1 MNNLLQ
7 DISYGL
13 RTLRAK
19 PTFTAVAVLTLAL
32 GIGGNV
38 GMFSVVN
45 AVLLQPLPFH
55 DPSRLV
61 LVHEGAPALG
71 FPKIGFS
78 AADLMIYERGQ
89 ESFEGMAPYQNK
101 SFELSGAEEPRRI
114 TAARVAWN
122 LFPLLG
128 AQPLLGRSFR
138 QEEDRPGVAVAM
150 VSYGLWQSF
159 FGGSRDVVGR
169 SVTLDRIPYTI
180 IGVMPREFRFPLP
193 GASSNSDP
201 AEVWVPIA
209 FTKAELEGWGDMFN
223 NDVVARLK
231 PGTALT
237 QARLEAVA
245 LAKRIY
251 QAYPAE
257 LVQTFSNATLVA
269 LVDPMQTEL
278 SGSVRPLLL
287 VLQGAVGLVLLIACT
302 NVALLLLSR
311 ASGRS
316 REIGIRAAMG
326 ASRSRLIGQLL
337 TESFLLAVLGGA
349 LGLGLAV
356 WSKTLL
362 LKQLPAGIALPRE
375 VPLDSSVLLFTLLTT
390 LITAILFGLAPAF
403 HVTRRGLWSNVQ
415 ESGRSG
421 TAGKARHRVQDAFVV
436 AEFGLALLLLVGA
449 GLLLRSFS
457 KLLTV
462 DPGFQAENV
471 LGMTVPLPA
480 QAYPSA
486 NSVRNY
492 YQRAILQVSQI
503 PGVISAAAANDLPL
517 NGNELD
523 AVQIEAQQKTTPAVR
538 QTWVFGEYLQ
548 TIGIPLIRGRLF
560 TAEDRQ
566 GSQPVMIV
574 SQSLAQKL
582 WPNQDPIGKRILRG
596 DPKSPWRTVVGVV
609 GDVPD
614 ADLAAQ
620 PLPHCYS
627 PFLQETD
634 DFIADSVGGGLRSLR
649 LAVRTRGNPAGI
661 ASSVTQQLHQ
671 LDPAI
676 AVSDVRTM
684 QTDIKNS
691 IAPQRFNATLVGI
704 YAGVALLL
712 ALVGIYGVLAYMV
725 MQQTHEI
732 GIRMALGAQKHDILK
747 LVVRRGM
754 QLVTVGAV
762 AGLLGSWGVTRL
774 MGSLLYGVAPSDPL
788 TFAAVTAVL
797 VVTALMACYIPALRA
812 ARVDPMVA
820 LRYE

>member
-45 AVLLQPLPFH
+45 AVLLRPLPFH

-89 ESFEGMAPYQNK
+89 QSFEGMAPYQNK

-138 QEEDRPGVAVAM
+138 PEEDRPGVAVAM
-150 VSYGLWQSF
+150 VSYGLWQSA

-180 IGVMPREFRFPLP
+180 VGVMPREFRFPLP

-231 PGTALT
+231 PGATLT
-237 QARLEAVA
+237 QAQLEAVA

-337 TESFLLAVLGGA
+337 TESFLLAVFGGA

-362 LKQLPAGIALPRE
+362 LKQLPAGIALPRV

-403 HVTRRGLWSNVQ
+403 HATRSGLWSNVQ
-415 ESGRSG
+415 EGGRSG
-421 TAGKARHRVQDAFVV
+421 TSGKARHRVQDAFVV

-486 NSVRNY
+486 DSVRNY
-492 YQRAILQVSQI
+492 YQQAILQVSQT

-523 AVQIEAQQKTTPAVR
+523 AVQIEAQEKTTPAVR

-548 TIGIPLIRGRLF
+548 AIGVPLIRGRLF
-560 TAEDRQ
+560 SAEDRR

-614 ADLAAQ
+614 ADLASL

-627 PFLQETD
+627 PFLQEAD

-661 ASSVTQQLHQ
+661 ASSVTQKLHQ

-754 QLVTVGAV
+754 QLVAVGAV

-812 ARVDPMVA
+812 AKVDPMVA